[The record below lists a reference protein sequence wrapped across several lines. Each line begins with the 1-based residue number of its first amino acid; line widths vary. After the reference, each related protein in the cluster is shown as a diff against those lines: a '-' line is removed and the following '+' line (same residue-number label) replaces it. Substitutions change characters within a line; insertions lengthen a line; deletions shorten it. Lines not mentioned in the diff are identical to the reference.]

1 MNYNEIEDIKLK
13 VEEIRKE
20 TLEKKEMRKRIINEK
35 ENMEINIYKL
45 NILNKIA
52 KEEIGGISPY
62 YYDRLEELKCDF
74 ESIEIQIKELGC
86 EENKLNKIIRDTKK
100 AKIEV
105 QTNQSRAIAPMPR
118 LARNTSRSKRI
129 KNYY

>member
-74 ESIEIQIKELGC
+74 ESIEIQIKELGY
-86 EENKLNKIIRDTKK
+86 EENRLNSLIREISNESKVK
-100 AKIEV
+100 
-105 QTNQSRAIAPMPR
+105 TNQFKSVPMPTLTKSTR
-118 LARNTSRSKRI
+118 RSKR
-129 KNYY
+129 NRSYY